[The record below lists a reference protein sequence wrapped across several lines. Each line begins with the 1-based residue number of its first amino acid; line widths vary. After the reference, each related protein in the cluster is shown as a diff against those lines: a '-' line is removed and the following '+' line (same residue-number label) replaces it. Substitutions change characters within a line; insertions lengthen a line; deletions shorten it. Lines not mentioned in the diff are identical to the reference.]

1 MNFALLAAFLLDG
14 SQAPSVFYDGVLQE
28 RATSTAGITN
38 IVSTNDAI
46 TVSVSNLEARIGM
59 TSTPIFAESDPVWTA
74 ASNSYATIA
83 SLPYCGS
90 NVVQQYI
97 LANTSIISG
106 AIGTPPAGFTGWRF
120 WFLGYGT
127 NDSPSAEVTLQL
139 NGVTNFM
146 NYVNWVVSYNGLTP
160 IVTPTA
166 GATGYKGIYCGRTM
180 GNTLPTK
187 TNSVSFF
194 ETRIFGLFD
203 TNFRVKS
210 AMSSI
215 LAQGGQVTPISHAQ
229 AQVYDVKSWFS
240 LPDVATGFVVRF
252 EVGGQFRTNS
262 MWGWSYL
269 P

>member
-74 ASNSYATIA
+74 ASNSYATIG
-83 SLPYCGS
+83 SLPYGGS

-97 LANTSIISG
+97 LANTSTISG
-106 AIGTPPAGFTGWRF
+106 AIGTPPAGYTGWRF

-127 NDSPSAEVTLQL
+127 NEGVSAEVSLQL
-139 NGVTNFM
+139 NGVTNST
-146 NYVNWVVSYNGLTP
+146 NYINWVISYNTATP
-160 IVTPTA
+160 VVTPSA

-180 GNTLPTK
+180 GTTPPNR

-194 ETRIFGLFD
+194 ETRIYGIFD
-203 TNFRVKS
+203 TNFPVKS
-210 AMSSI
+210 AVSTI
-215 LAQGGQVTPISHAQ
+215 AAQLGPGTSFLNAV
-229 AQVYDVKSWFS
+229 VYDVRSWFS
-240 LPDVATGFVVRF
+240 LPNVATGFVVRF